1 MAIHDAV
8 SGEWF
13 YQDAGSGEGIKL
25 IATSVRLALPSLS
38 YKQGGGGRVAVR
50 YINSCQMLRT
60 FRIGACPTTK
70 RDHRMAEW
78 PQKVC
83 CENKE

>member
-38 YKQGGGGRVAVR
+38 YKQGGGEGW
-50 YINSCQMLRT
+50 Q
-60 FRIGACPTTK
+60 
-70 RDHRMAEW
+70 
-78 PQKVC
+78 
-83 CENKE
+83 

>member
-38 YKQGGGGRVAVR
+38 YKQGGGGGKGG
-50 YINSCQMLRT
+50 S
-60 FRIGACPTTK
+60 
-70 RDHRMAEW
+70 
-78 PQKVC
+78 KVYQFVPDVT
-83 CENKE
+83 NF

>member
-38 YKQGGGGRVAVR
+38 YKQGGGKGG
-50 YINSCQMLRT
+50 S
-60 FRIGACPTTK
+60 
-70 RDHRMAEW
+70 
-78 PQKVC
+78 KVYQFVPDVT
-83 CENKE
+83 NF

>member
-38 YKQGGGGRVAVR
+38 YKQGGGGGKGW
-50 YINSCQMLRT
+50 Q
-60 FRIGACPTTK
+60 
-70 RDHRMAEW
+70 
-78 PQKVC
+78 
-83 CENKE
+83 